1 MLSSLSTVVSAKKP
15 KVIIYG
21 GAGFIGSRLA
31 LHLHHKGCHVT
42 AVDHDNSQV
51 LVALKVAGIP
61 VIKFSSKEEC
71 DFEKDVADKDVIIMM
86 AGMPSVRSCSSV
98 WGTMAN
104 TVGNLSR
111 FLACKR
117 PKGQVLIYAS
127 SSSVYGDT
135 SDEVVDEE
143 YCKYKGHNYYDISK
157 KCMDLIAEHYIRES
171 GGTEKIYGLRFGTV
185 CGWSLNLRS
194 DVMVNAMA
202 YSALTRK
209 KVGIFVE
216 HVHRPVLA
224 LEDLCRAVEALMTYR
239 PDGGVYNLASVQ
251 HTVYEFGKEVSDFFN
266 VPLVREQLVPGTRGN
281 EKFTKTTYDFCVSTD
296 KFLKAIPS
304 FKFVATAASICQE
317 IRDNWDDIILAGPR
331 LADRYTEIRT
341 AKALECTEVK
351 KCRCCGRNDLRLVL
365 DLGSQPPAN
374 SFHPATSRELKSY
387 PLQVKVC
394 EHCWHLQLAHVVNP
408 DVLFRDYVYV
418 SGTSTTLAKYSQ
430 WFADMVAKDVG
441 KSNGVVLDVGCNDG
455 TLLDYFNQIGWK
467 TVGVDPAVN
476 LMSEV
481 TIKKGHRAICDYWS
495 PQVARQIGLVDAVTA
510 QNVFAHV
517 AQPVEFLE
525 ACAEAMNDESR
536 LYIQTSQAD
545 IVANGE
551 FDTIYHEHQS
561 FFSSKSMI
569 VLAER
574 CGFTVVRVTKPSIH
588 GTSYIFCLRKG
599 VRLELV
605 EDTVRSELAKEEAR
619 GIYSIGTYKHFADL
633 ARTRTASFLRRLR
646 EWWMEGRK
654 VVAYGAAAKA
664 VVLLNF
670 AGVTNELAYVV
681 DDNPRKTGLQVP
693 GINGLMVYDP
703 KAALQSEKSDLT
715 VVVLAWNF
723 LDEIKG
729 RVKALRPD
737 AHDEFHSILDMAK
750 SSQGTI
756 VSKL

>member
-1 MLSSLSTVVSAKKP
+1 MLSSLSAVTPARTP
-15 KVIIYG
+15 RVIIYG

-31 LHLHHKGCHVT
+31 LYLHHKGCHVT
-42 AVDHDNSQV
+42 AVDHDNSQI
-51 LVALKVAGIP
+51 LIALKQAGIQ
-61 VIKFSSKEEC
+61 VIKYASKEEC
-71 DFEKDVADKDVIIMM
+71 DFEADVKDKDVVIMM

-98 WGTMAN
+98 RGTMGN

-135 SDEVVDEE
+135 SDNVVDEE

-157 KCMDLIAEHYIRES
+157 KSMDLIAEHYIRES
-171 GGTEKIYGLRFGTV
+171 GGTEKVYGLRFGTV

-224 LEDLCRAVEALMTYR
+224 LEDLCRAVEALMMYR
-239 PDGGVYNLASVQ
+239 PQGGVYNLASVQ
-251 HTVYEFGKEVSDFFN
+251 KTVYEFGKRVSDFFD
-266 VPLVREQLVPGTRGN
+266 VPLVREQLVPGTQGN

-296 KFLKAIPS
+296 KFLTAIPS
-304 FKFVATAASICQE
+304 FKFIGTAESICKE

-331 LADRYTEIRT
+331 LADRYTEIRD
-341 AKALECTEVK
+341 AKAFECTEVK
-351 KCRCCGRNDLRLVL
+351 ECRCCGQADLKLVL
-365 DLGSQPPAN
+365 DLGTQPPAN
-374 SFHPATSRELKSY
+374 SFHPVNSEDVKSF
-387 PLQVKVC
+387 PLQVKIC

-408 DVLFRDYVYV
+408 DILFRDYVYV
-418 SGTSTTLAKYSQ
+418 SGTSTTLAKYSA
-430 WFADMVAKDVG
+430 WFADMVTKDVG
-441 KSNGVVLDVGCNDG
+441 KSDGIVLDVGCNDG
-455 TLLDYFNQIGWK
+455 TLLDYFKQRGWK

-517 AQPVEFLE
+517 AKPAEFLQ
-525 ACAEAMNDESR
+525 ACSEVMSDESR

-545 IVANGE
+545 IVAKGE

-561 FFSSKSMI
+561 FFSTKSMV
-569 VLAER
+569 VLSER

-599 VRLELV
+599 VRMEIV
-605 EDTVRSELAKEEAR
+605 EDSVRSELTKEEGR
-619 GIYSIGTYKHFADL
+619 GIYGIGAYEHFADF
-633 ARTRTASFLRRLR
+633 AKTRATSFLRRLR

-670 AGVTNELAYVV
+670 AGVSNELAYVV
-681 DDNPRKTGLQVP
+681 DDNPRKAGLQVP
-693 GINGLMVYDP
+693 GIKGLMVYEP
-703 KAALQSEKSDLT
+703 KAALQNEKSDLI

-729 RVKALRPD
+729 RVKALRPN
-737 AHDEFHSILDMAK
+737 AHDEFHSILDMARPK
-750 SSQGTI
+750 QTPPR
-756 VSKL
+756 SKL

>member
-1 MLSSLSTVVSAKKP
+1 MLAALSKP
-15 KVIIYG
+15 APSKGLRVIIYG

-31 LHLHHKGCHVT
+31 LYMHHIGCHVT
-42 AVDHDNSQV
+42 VVDHDNSQI
-51 LVALKVAGIP
+51 LVALKEAGI
-61 VIKFSSKEEC
+61 EEIVYASRDDC
-71 DFEKDVADKDVIIMM
+71 DYEAQNQDKDVAILM
-86 AGMPSVRSCSSV
+86 AGNPSVRSCSDAFGSISNSV
-98 WGTMAN
+98 Y
-104 TVGNLSR
+104 NLSR
-111 FLACKR
+111 FLSAKR
-117 PKGQVLIYAS
+117 PEGQVVIYAS

-135 SDEVVDEE
+135 TGMVNEE
-143 YCKYKGHNYYDISK
+143 YSEYKGHNYYDICK
-157 KCMDLIAEHYIRES
+157 KSMDLVAQYYISHRGS
-171 GGTEKIYGLRFGTV
+171 KDKIYGVRMGTV

-224 LEDLCRAVEALMTYR
+224 LEDLCRAVEALIEHR
-239 PDGGVYNLASVQ
+239 PEPGLYNLASVQ
-251 HTVYEFGKEVSDFFN
+251 HTVYEFGKKVSDFFN
-266 VPLVREQLVPGTRGN
+266 VPLVREQLVPGTQGN

-304 FKFVATAASICQE
+304 FKFVATAESICQE
-317 IRDNWDDIILAGPR
+317 IRDNWEDIVLARPR

-341 AKALECTEVK
+341 AKAFECTEVTE
-351 KCRCCGRNDLRLVL
+351 CRCCGQSGLKLVL
-365 DLGSQPPAN
+365 DLGRQPPAN
-374 SFHPATSRELKSY
+374 SFHPVDVEGVKSF

-394 EHCWHLQLAHVVNP
+394 EHCWHLQLAHIVNP
-408 DVLFRDYVYV
+408 DILFRDYVYV
-418 SGTSTTLAKYSQ
+418 SGTSTTLAKYSE
-430 WFADMVAKDVG
+430 WFADMVTKDVG
-441 KSNGVVLDVGCNDG
+441 KTGVVLDVGCNDG
-455 TLLDYFNQIGWK
+455 TLLDYFKQVGWK

-476 LMSEV
+476 LMGEV

-517 AQPVEFLE
+517 AKPAEFLE
-525 ACAEAMNDESR
+525 ACAEVMNDESR

-561 FFSSKSMI
+561 FFSTKSMV

-574 CGFTVVRVTKPSIH
+574 CNFTVVRVTKPGIH

-599 VRLELV
+599 VRIELV
-605 EDTVRSELAKEEAR
+605 EDSVRSELAKEDAR
-619 GIYSIGTYKHFADL
+619 GIYSMGAYEYFADF
-633 ARTRTASFLRRLR
+633 AKSRAEGFLRRLR

-670 AGVTNELAYVV
+670 AGVSNELAYVV
-681 DDNPRKTGLQVP
+681 DDNPRKAGLQVP
-693 GINGLMVYDP
+693 GVKGLMVYDP
-703 KAALQSEKSDLT
+703 KTALQSEKSDLT

-723 LDEIKG
+723 LDEIKS

-737 AHDEFHSILDMAK
+737 AHDEFHSILDMAEAC
-750 SSQGTI
+750 
-756 VSKL
+756 